1 MSDGKFWLSVLED
14 STKAEWPPTT
24 EKQRWQVR
32 LTASD
37 TLLGCGHGGLF
48 RTSPVFP
55 LTPEFQ
61 LPNLIDGPYYMYF
74 FCFDPAFPVLAR
86 LAQNAPPALR
96 SGLMFNIGLA
106 SIMLISASDD
116 GLNAIRE
123 AAGASPRATEVWT
136 LVDSIITKS
145 DCACSDPFPI
155 GEKLLAIEPYDSL
168 PTAAKAIV
176 DEFVANI
183 AVLVPKVAIH
193 LPHEVE
199 TFLELVRL
207 VNELLA
213 EIVYVCNPVGDPPK
227 TLSEYSRA
235 RIASDQSLVDKV
247 VRQNTDRLV
256 QVNAALSYVSTQGL
270 SGAVPILDRR
280 SLIRRHSLLGIGTAV
295 LALTRLTHFIERAF
309 ASGAVDLALSKIN
322 GAKTGVVAG
331 PIPGL
336 DRLPL
341 YDRGLWRKH
350 SVNTWTKTPDGV
362 EDGEETENRGVYP
375 KLPYFSGRLGFRE
388 TEYTIS
394 AAIQTL
400 AAGAGPEWSLLTV
413 THEILHGHVRNL
425 ISIAFQ
431 GDVDR
436 DPDDNWNLF
445 YDRFAATVYPEDK
458 SASVFESESTGGPL
472 TFLDSFRAVIYG
484 YCCLAATHGSLT
496 RDKGPIREENQ
507 LLLPEREELSLALQ
521 TELRN
526 ISEVFVHV
534 LDLHYFYRSCLFEYV
549 PAIWRSWA
557 PLPQVKSDLRQYLL
571 RTLLVVAS
579 KIKGARLR
587 RFEQARRSLAN
598 HLGRIPTGG
607 SGGATIQEAIN
618 RLGDDDFC
626 QNHLFS
632 AFGASII
639 LVDFANEVLTSSAV
653 RGSLHKGDP
662 HFSDREHPACD
673 EEWLEYDLPDGFVDD
688 VVIAPNAYL
697 ADRLAKRIE
706 EADSP
711 MLERETAILFLACCS
726 NAGGGSNG

>member
-1 MSDGKFWLSVLED
+1 MADCIGRFHEGGM
-14 STKAEWPPTT
+14 WPPTT
-24 EKQRWQVR
+24 EKQSWQVR

-37 TLLGCGHGGLF
+37 TLLGCGHRGLF

-55 LTPEFQ
+55 LTPDFK
-61 LPNLIDGPYYMYF
+61 LPNLLNGRYYIYF

-86 LAQNAPPALR
+86 LSQNAPPAIR
-96 SGLMFNIGLA
+96 SGLMYSIGLA
-106 SIMLISASDD
+106 SIILISASEDC
-116 GLNAIRE
+116 LEVIE
-123 AAGASPRATEVWT
+123 QAAEASPRATEVWS
-136 LVDSIITKS
+136 LVDSIITRS
-145 DCACSDPFPI
+145 DCACPDPVPI
-155 GEKLLAIEPYDSL
+155 DDEALAIGPYDSL

-193 LPHEVE
+193 LPHETE

-227 TLSEYSRA
+227 TLSEYPRE
-235 RIASDQSLVDKV
+235 RITGDQSLVDKV

-256 QVNAALSYVSTQGL
+256 QVNAALSYVSTQAL
-270 SGAVPILDRR
+270 SGAIPILDRR
-280 SLIRRHSLLGIGTAV
+280 SLIRRHSLLGIGTAI

-309 ASGAVDLALSKIN
+309 ASSAIDLELSKISSSKN
-322 GAKTGVVAG
+322 GALVG

-336 DRLPL
+336 EMLPL
-341 YDRGLWRKH
+341 YDRGLWRTH
-350 SVNTWTKTPDGV
+350 SVNTWAKTIDDL
-362 EDGEETENRGVYP
+362 EDNKEAENRRVYP

-394 AAIQTL
+394 ASIQTL

-431 GDVDR
+431 GDADR
-436 DPDDNWNLF
+436 DPDDNWNMF
-445 YDRFAATVYPEDK
+445 YDRFAATMWPEEK
-458 SASVFESESTGGPL
+458 SASLFETESTGGPL
-472 TFLDSFRAVIYG
+472 TFLDSFRTVIFG

-496 RDKGPIREENQ
+496 RDKPHVESENELKMP
-507 LLLPEREELSLALQ
+507 LLIKEDLWLALQ

-557 PLPQVKSDLRQYLL
+557 PLPQVRSDLRQYLL

-579 KIKGARLR
+579 KKTGTRRR
-587 RFEQARRSLAN
+587 RFEQAKLSLVSY
-598 HLGRIPTGG
+598 LERIPSGG
-607 SGGATIQEAIN
+607 SGGGTIREAIN
-618 RLGDDDFC
+618 RLTDEDFC
-626 QNHLFS
+626 ENHLFS
-632 AFGASII
+632 AFVMSIM
-639 LVDFANEVLTSSAV
+639 LVDFVNEVLTSSAI
-653 RGSLHKGDP
+653 RGSLHKDDP
-662 HFSDREHPACD
+662 HFSDREHPACN

-688 VVIAPNAYL
+688 IVMAPNAYL
-697 ADRLAKRIE
+697 ADRLAKRVG

-711 MLERETAILFLACCS
+711 MLERETAIFFLVCCS
-726 NAGGGSNG
+726 SAGGGSHGGQ